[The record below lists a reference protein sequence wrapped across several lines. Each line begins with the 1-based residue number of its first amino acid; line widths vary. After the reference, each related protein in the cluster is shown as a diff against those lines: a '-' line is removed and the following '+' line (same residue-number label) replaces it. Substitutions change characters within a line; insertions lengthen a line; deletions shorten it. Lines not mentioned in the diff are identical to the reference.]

1 MATYAAEIEKKEL
14 EKKLRRIAKK
24 SYRGNESKAISTL
37 AKRAIRLE
45 NEVDLARLERLLAH
59 PFVGM
64 WKDRED
70 MKDSVAWVNKMRE
83 KENRRYLHQGYWINR

>member
-1 MATYAAEIEKKEL
+1 MAMYEVEIQEKEL
-14 EKKLRRIAKK
+14 EKSLRQIAKR
-24 SYRGNESKAISTL
+24 SYEGDREKPVAAL

-45 NEVDLARLERLLAH
+45 SKMDLERLERFISH

-70 MKDSVAWVNKMRE
+70 MKDSVALPNARRR
-83 KENRRYLHQGYWINR
+83 KETELRRKRYEAR

>member
-1 MATYAAEIEKKEL
+1 MATYAVEIEEKEL

-24 SYRGNESKAISTL
+24 SYRGSESKAISSL

-70 MKDSVAWVNKMRE
+70 MKDSVAWVNKTR
-83 KENRRYLHQGYWINR
+83 KERMLRRRKRYEAR

>member
-1 MATYAAEIEKKEL
+1 MATYAAEIEQKEL

-70 MKDSVAWVNKMRE
+70 MKDSVAWVNKTR
-83 KENRRYLHQGYWINR
+83 KERMLRRRKRYEAR